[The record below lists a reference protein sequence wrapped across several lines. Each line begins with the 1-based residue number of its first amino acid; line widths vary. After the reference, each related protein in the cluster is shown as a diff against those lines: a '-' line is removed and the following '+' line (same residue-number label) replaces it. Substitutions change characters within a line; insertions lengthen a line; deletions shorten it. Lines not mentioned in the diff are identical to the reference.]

1 MASKRDREKPLN
13 SLALLVACLCVSA
26 LGCSQRS
33 GPQTLLAQRMV
44 KSLAT
49 AGRSP
54 ACDPTNPN
62 APRVA
67 VRAEWLREMTDGLFK
82 LPDDSRRVQ
91 PWSACVGVLLQ
102 SQPGPVQQDASVVLL
117 DVLEDVLGSRRKR
130 KHVHGLEALRVAFLA
145 TRASNRLAGAA
156 PTPLLELKKRLG
168 KTDSPPR
175 RAIYE
180 RWITTLELVRGL
192 DDGRQVTSNTIAG
205 STDKTK
211 LDRFERLLPT
221 AALRRKAA
229 ERIVF
234 LRLQESVYPELLAV
248 SDEVTSAVLDRGRY
262 EPDLERFPPIRL
274 AVDADT
280 LPEAFALSPEPGFRR
295 YAASPRIEGEIHRDA
310 PIALGGSLRVY
321 LQGLEEPIML
331 CRDRRRLDPTPC
343 LDPENLVSPLG
354 RWRGLD
360 YFAASRLG
368 PKQAI
373 ELATAGSIELAFS
386 LGGRTLNVGSTP
398 VVVAVP
404 PPMRFGAEEYAST
417 GPELLVGVS
426 RPHDDFFFFSVNT
439 DGEEH
444 FALVPTVEVNDYEV
458 VTRGGEGQP
467 GLDGRPGRPGYR
479 GADGRDAVCPDTS
492 GGDGTDGGD
501 GVPGGDGQP
510 GGDGGDGGVI
520 RVLFDCA
527 PGRCPKLRELEGIQS
542 LGGLGG
548 PGGKGGPGGD
558 GGRGGRGGS
567 SADCDDSDD
576 DKKDKGGWATFFS
589 VLSTIASLNGG
600 SDGDDG
606 RAGPDGRPGIAG
618 AQGSPANVQ
627 DITPGR
633 ASSPLFAPRRE
644 PAESVFV
651 LDVQRFG
658 GVEPG
663 VAELLAERLL
673 TSLRVLGYRSVG
685 MADLTALLDA
695 EQRRELIGCDDV
707 TCMAEIAGA
716 LDTDFLLRTNVGRV
730 EGRLTV
736 HLALLERADA
746 RARARL
752 GEDFD
757 SVEDTLAAVE
767 TLLRTLL
774 EL

>member
-1 MASKRDREKPLN
+1 
-13 SLALLVACLCVSA
+13 
-26 LGCSQRS
+26 
-33 GPQTLLAQRMV
+33 MV
-44 KSLAT
+44 KALAT
-49 AGRSP
+49 TGRSP
-54 ACDPTNPN
+54 ACDPGNPN

-67 VRAEWLREMTDGLFK
+67 VRAEWLRGMTDGLFK
-82 LPDDSRRVQ
+82 LPDNSEGVQ
-91 PWSACVGVLLQ
+91 AWSTCVVDLLA
-102 SQPGPVQQDASVVLL
+102 SQLEPVQRGASVVLL
-117 DVLEDVLGSRRKR
+117 DALEDVLESRRRR
-130 KHVHGLEALRVAFLA
+130 KHVHGLEALRLAFLA
-145 TRASNRLAGAA
+145 TRASDGLAPNALA
-156 PTPLLELKKRLG
+156 PLAELAKRRE
-168 KTDSPPR
+168 KTDSEPR
-175 RAIYE
+175 RAAYG
-180 RWITTLELVRGL
+180 RWIATLELARGL
-192 DDGRQVTSNTIAG
+192 DEGRRVTKQAISET
-205 STDKTK
+205 TDEGK

-221 AALRRKAA
+221 STLRRQAA

-234 LRLQESVYPELLAV
+234 LRLEESAYPELLAV
-248 SDEVTSAVLDRGRY
+248 SAEVTSAVLDRGRY
-262 EPDLERFPPIRL
+262 EPDLGRFSPIRL
-274 AVDADT
+274 AVDADV

-295 YAASPRIEGEIHRDA
+295 YAASPRVAGELHHDA
-310 PIALGGSLRVY
+310 PIPLGRSLRVY
-321 LQGLEEPIML
+321 LEGLAEPVML
-331 CRDRRRLDPTPC
+331 CRDQRRFDPTPC
-343 LDPENLVSPLG
+343 LAPENLVSTLG

-360 YFAASRLG
+360 YFAASRLR
-368 PKQAI
+368 PRQAI
-373 ELATAGSIELAFS
+373 DLATAGSIELAFS
-386 LGGRTLNVGSTP
+386 IGGRTLNVGSTP

-439 DGEEH
+439 EGEEH
-444 FALVPTVEVNDYEV
+444 FALVPTMEVNDYEV

-501 GVPGGDGQP
+501 GGPGGDGQP

-527 PGRCPKLRELEGIQS
+527 PGRCPPLRELRGIQS

-548 PGGKGGPGGD
+548 RGGEGGPGGA
-558 GGRGGRGGS
+558 GGLGGRGGS

-606 RAGPDGRPGIAG
+606 RRGPDGRPGISG
-618 AQGSPANVQ
+618 TPGSPAPVQ
-627 DITPGR
+627 NITPGK
-633 ASSPLFAPRRE
+633 ASSPMFARRRA

-663 VAELLAERLL
+663 VAQLLAERLL
-673 TSLRVLGYRSVG
+673 TALRSLGYRSVG
-685 MADLTALLDA
+685 MADLTALLDN

-716 LDTDFLLRTNVGRV
+716 MDTDFLLRTNVGRV
-730 EGRLTV
+730 EGRLTI
-736 HLALLERADA
+736 HLALLERTDA

-752 GEDFD
+752 GADFD
-757 SVEDTLAAVE
+757 SVDE
-767 TLLRTLL
+767 TLDAIEELLRSVFDG
-774 EL
+774 